1 MPELNKS
8 ELTLIK
14 DALESA
20 QAEFEELM
28 REEEWFVTDV
38 IDIQTSALEIVHGYL
53 GIKKEE
59 EWDDEFE

>member
-1 MPELNKS
+1 MPDLNKS

-28 REEEWFVTDV
+28 HEEEWFVTSVVDL
-38 IDIQTSALEIVHGYL
+38 QTSALEIVYGHL
-53 GIKKEE
+53 GIKREE
-59 EWDDEFE
+59 EWDVEL

>member
-1 MPELNKS
+1 MANISKAELS
-8 ELTLIK
+8 LVK

-38 IDIQTSALEIVHGYL
+38 VDLQESALEIVYGLL
-53 GIKKEE
+53 GIVREV
-59 EWDDEFE
+59 DDDGEY